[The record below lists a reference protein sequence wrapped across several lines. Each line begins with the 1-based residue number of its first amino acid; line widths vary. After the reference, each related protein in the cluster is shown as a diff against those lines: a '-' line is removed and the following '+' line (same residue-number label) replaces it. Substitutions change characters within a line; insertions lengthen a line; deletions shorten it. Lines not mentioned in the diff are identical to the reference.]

1 MLNVPE
7 KIEGKM
13 YLLFLVVYI
22 FGIPKLALLYAP
34 TT

>member
-7 KIEGKM
+7 KKEGKI

-22 FGIPKLALLYAP
+22 YGIPKLTLLYAP